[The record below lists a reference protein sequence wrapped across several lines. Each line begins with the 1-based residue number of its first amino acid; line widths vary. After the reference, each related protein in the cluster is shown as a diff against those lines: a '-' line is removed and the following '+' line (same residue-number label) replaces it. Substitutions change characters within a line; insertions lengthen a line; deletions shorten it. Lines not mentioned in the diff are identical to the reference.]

1 MNAVALAEV
10 DLEGA
15 AAVVESWPYPA
26 DKRLKEKQPFTWL
39 AAAPYIAVI
48 LAGAALFAAGVAVV
62 NSDAPAVK
70 TESDEEGQPYHVTA
84 RHVVG
89 TTLWIVG
96 TLLWIVGFLVPR
108 GRRRRRRGGLGVQP
122 PPVRTGLAN
131 CLANAAVCSK
141 L

>member
-1 MNAVALAEV
+1 MNAAALAEV

-89 TTLWIVG
+89 TTIWIVG
-96 TLLWIVGFLVPR
+96 TVVWIVGLLV
-108 GRRRRRRGGLGVQP
+108 
-122 PPVRTGLAN
+122 
-131 CLANAAVCSK
+131 AAVAADEEGWECN
-141 L
+141 LPRFEPD